1 MEQDEFAER
10 LAMVRKRFAGKLTK
24 RIEDTGAALPT
35 LAGDNAA
42 VIEAVAV
49 THRCIHELC
58 GIGATVGFDATGQA
72 ARTMERVL
80 LAATRS
86 NRGLTTEEVAS
97 LQAGLIALRS
107 AAIADSAAHGLVLE

>member
-1 MEQDEFAER
+1 VEQDEFSER
-10 LAMVRKRFAGKLTK
+10 LAKVRKRFAGKLAT
-24 RIEDTGAALPT
+24 RIRDTGVALPT
-35 LAGDNAA
+35 LVGDDAA

-86 NRGLTTEEVAS
+86 NRGLTAEEVTT
-97 LQAGLIALRS
+97 LQSGLVALRN
-107 AAIADSAAHGLVLE
+107 AALADSASHGLALE